1 MKKILLQSA
10 LISLFSLEVF
20 AKDLPNIT
28 GNVLVQMQ
36 ADRASSEDEVKMK
49 ANNAFGYVEAN
60 MSLNFN
66 KNWSLNTNWRLQ
78 PNNIYTTRD
87 SVNPERYRTFM
98 ADNRGMPQDMGLL
111 VEELKLQFK
120 NEDLMFSIGKFDPT
134 FGTAYKKNK
143 RIGIFT
149 SQFAEDY
156 NLREKMGVSF
166 SALLED
172 SKITVNSFF
181 NDTTALSS
189 SAFNDRGRAP
199 RSDGIAG
206 NNGTLSS
213 YSAMMEGQNFFGI
226 KDWFYNIGYR
236 SLATDNIEGRKR
248 EKGYVIGSEYSIPV
262 GAHSFII
269 PFAEIV
275 KINNFTGEANRDA
288 LYSTFA
294 LIGKYSSWTASIS
307 HLDRH
312 ISQRQRSSNINDRQL
327 QLSLGYKFTNN
338 ISLDVTRSR
347 IRENG
352 NRGQLYGAN
361 LLYVYNF

>member
-1 MKKILLQSA
+1 MKKILLQTA
-10 LISLFSLEVF
+10 LISLFATEVF

-36 ADRASSEDEVKMK
+36 ADHASTDDKVKMK
-49 ANNAFGYVEAN
+49 ANNAFIYVESN

-66 KNWSLNTNWRLQ
+66 KNWSINTDWRLQ
-78 PNNIYTTRD
+78 PNNVYTTRD
-87 SVNPERYRTFM
+87 SIYPERYRTFLG
-98 ADNRGMPQDMGLL
+98 DSRGLPQDMGLL

-120 NEDLMFSIGKFDPT
+120 NEDLIASIGKFDPT

-156 NLREKMGVSF
+156 NLREKMGVSV

-172 SKITVNSFF
+172 SKITINSFF
-181 NDTTALSS
+181 NDTTGLSS
-189 SAFNDRGRAP
+189 SALNNRGRAP
-199 RSDGIAG
+199 RSDGVAG
-206 NNGTLSS
+206 NTGTLSS
-213 YSAMMEGQNFFGI
+213 FSATMEGQNLFGI
-226 KDWFYNIGYR
+226 KDWFYNVGYR
-236 SLATDNIEGRKR
+236 SLDTDNIEGSKR
-248 EKGYVIGSEYSIPV
+248 EKGYVVGSEYSIPV
-262 GAHSFII
+262 GANSFII

-275 KINNFTGEANRDA
+275 KINNFTGEANRNA

-307 HLDRH
+307 HLNRH
-312 ISQRQRSSNINDRQL
+312 ISQHQRTNNVNDHQL
-327 QLSLGYKFTNN
+327 QLSIGYKFTNN
-338 ISLDVTRSR
+338 LSLDVTRSA
-347 IRENG
+347 IKENG
-352 NRGQLYGAN
+352 HNGELLGAN